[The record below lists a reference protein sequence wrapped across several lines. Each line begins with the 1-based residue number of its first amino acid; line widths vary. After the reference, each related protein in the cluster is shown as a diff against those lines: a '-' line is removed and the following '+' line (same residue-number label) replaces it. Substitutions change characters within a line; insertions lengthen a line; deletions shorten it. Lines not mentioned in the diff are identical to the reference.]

1 MGQIKEGEHRCW
13 SSSLGVLDASTIFTV
28 AALGELIG
36 QRSGILNVGIEGVM
50 LFGATL
56 GFMAAQTT
64 GSYLIG
70 FLVGIAIGAL
80 LGLLHGFFSI
90 TLGGDQVV
98 SGMGI
103 WIFGFGLTT
112 YIGSPYTGPLGL
124 PRIPSI
130 FGLSP
135 FFYIGIVLVLITWF
149 VLSRTSLGLRIRSV
163 GENPAV
169 AEVSGIDV
177 NKTRYFCTITGGMLM
192 GFAGAIYSLDYN
204 PVWNYNFLMG
214 WGFIALALVFFS
226 MWNPIILLAGSLLF
240 GTLWQLSLNPQLV
253 LPGLLSRYI
262 WRTVPFAIT
271 LGALLL
277 MSTKWFRLR
286 WGAAKPEA
294 LGEPYVKD

>member
-1 MGQIKEGEHRCW
+1 MSEFLIR
-13 SSSLGVLDASTIFTV
+13 SLDASTIFTI

-36 QRSGILNVGIEGVM
+36 QRPGILNVGIEGVM

-56 GFMAAQTT
+56 GFITAQTT
-64 GSYLIG
+64 GSYVLG
-70 FLVGIAIGAL
+70 FLVGIAIGGL

-103 WIFGFGLTT
+103 WIMGFGLTT
-112 YIGSPYTGPLGL
+112 YIGNPYTGPLGME
-124 PRIPSI
+124 RIPTL
-130 FGLSP
+130 FGVAP
-135 FFYIGIVLVLITWF
+135 FFYIGIALAVITWF
-149 VLSRTSLGLRIRSV
+149 VLAKTSLGLRIRSV
-163 GENPAV
+163 GEDPSV
-169 AEVSGIDV
+169 AEVSGINV
-177 NKTRYFCTITGGMLM
+177 TRTRYLCVTIGGMLM
-192 GFAGAIYSLDYN
+192 GLAGAIYSLDYN

-226 MWNPIILLAGSLLF
+226 MWNPLILVAGSLLF

-253 LPGLLSRYI
+253 LPGLMSRYM
-262 WRTVPFAIT
+262 WRAVPFVIT

-277 MSTKWFRLR
+277 MSTKWFRTR

-294 LGEPYVKD
+294 LGQPYVED

>member
-1 MGQIKEGEHRCW
+1 MWEFLAR
-13 SSSLGVLDASTIFTV
+13 SLEASTIFTF
-28 AALGELIG
+28 AGLGELIG

-64 GSYLIG
+64 ESYAIG
-70 FLVGIAIGAL
+70 FLVAIAIGAL

-112 YIGSPYTGPLGL
+112 YIGNPYTGPLGL
-124 PRIPSI
+124 PRIPTI

-135 FFYIGIVLVLITWF
+135 FFYLGLALVAVTWF
-149 VLSRTSLGLRIRSV
+149 VLSKTSLGLRIRSV
-163 GENPAV
+163 GENPSV
-169 AEVSGIDV
+169 AEVSGISV
-177 NKTRYFCTITGGMLM
+177 AKTRYLCTVVGGMFM
-192 GFAGAIYSLDYN
+192 GLAGAIYSLDYN

-226 MWNPIILLAGSLLF
+226 MWNPVILLGGSLLF
-240 GTLWQLSLNPQLV
+240 GTMWQLSLNPQLV

-262 WRTVPFAIT
+262 WRTVPFIIT
-271 LGALLL
+271 LGVLLL
-277 MSTKWFRLR
+277 MSTKWFRTK

-294 LGEPYVKD
+294 LGEPYVKG

>member
-1 MGQIKEGEHRCW
+1 MWEFATR
-13 SSSLGVLDASTIFTV
+13 SLEASTIFTF

-36 QRSGILNVGIEGVM
+36 QRSGILNVGVEGAM

-56 GFMAAQTT
+56 GFIAAQLT

-70 FLVGIAIGAL
+70 LLVGLAIGVL

-103 WIFGFGLTT
+103 WIMGFGLTT
-112 YIGSPYTGPLGL
+112 YIGNPYTGPLGMS
-124 PRIPSI
+124 RIPTI

-135 FFYIGIVLVLITWF
+135 FFYLGLLLVVATWF
-149 VLSRTSLGLRIRSV
+149 LLSKTSLGLRIRSV

-169 AEVSGIDV
+169 AEVSGINV
-177 NKTRYFCTITGGMLM
+177 ARTRYLGVILGGALM
-192 GFAGAIYSLDYN
+192 GLGGAIYALSYN

-226 MWNPIILLAGSLLF
+226 MWNPWLLLGGAILF
-240 GTLWQLSLNPQLV
+240 GSMWQLSLSPELV
-253 LPGLLSRYI
+253 LPGLLSRYL
-262 WRTVPFAIT
+262 WRTVPFIVT
-271 LGALLL
+271 LLVLFI
-277 MSTKWFRLR
+277 MSSKWFRGK
-286 WGAAKPEA
+286 WGAAKPAA
-294 LGEPYVKD
+294 LGEPYIKA

>member
-1 MGQIKEGEHRCW
+1 MQEFFVR
-13 SSSLGVLDASTIFTV
+13 SLEASTIFTF

-36 QRSGILNVGIEGVM
+36 QRSGILNVGVEGVM

-56 GFMAAQTT
+56 GFIAAQTT

-70 FLVGIAIGAL
+70 FLVGIAIGGL

-103 WIFGFGLTT
+103 WILGFGLTT
-112 YIGSPYTGPLGL
+112 YIGNPYTGPLGME
-124 PRIPSI
+124 RIPAI

-135 FFYIGIVLVLITWF
+135 FFYLGIILVVGTWF
-149 VLSRTSLGLRIRSV
+149 VLTRTSLGLRIRSV
-163 GENPAV
+163 GENPSV
-169 AEVSGIDV
+169 AEVSGINV
-177 NKTRYFCTITGGMLM
+177 TSTRYLCVVTAGMLM
-192 GFAGAIYSLDYN
+192 GLAGAIYSLDYN
-204 PVWNYNFLMG
+204 PVWNYNFLLG

-226 MWNPIILLAGSLLF
+226 LWNPVIMLAGSLLF

-253 LPGLLSRYI
+253 LPGVLSRYI
-262 WRTVPFAIT
+262 WRTVPFFIT

-277 MSTKWFRLR
+277 MATKWFRTR
-286 WGAAKPEA
+286 WGAARPEA
-294 LGEPYVKD
+294 LGQPYVKE

>member
-1 MGQIKEGEHRCW
+1 MWEFLTR
-13 SSSLGVLDASTIFTV
+13 SLDASTIFTF

-56 GFMAAQTT
+56 GFIAAQST
-64 GSYLIG
+64 GNYLIG
-70 FLVGIAIGAL
+70 FLVGIAVGGL

-90 TLGGDQVV
+90 TLGVDQVV

-103 WIFGFGLTT
+103 WILGFGLTT
-112 YIGSPYTGPLGL
+112 YVGNPFTGPLGMD
-124 PRIPSI
+124 RIPSI
-130 FGLSP
+130 FGISP
-135 FFYIGIVLVLITWF
+135 FFYLGLILVVITWF
-149 VLSRTSLGLRIRSV
+149 VLSKTSLGLRIRSV
-163 GENPAV
+163 GENPSVAV
-169 AEVSGIDV
+169 VSGIDV
-177 NKTRYFCTITGGMLM
+177 AKTRYLCVITGGMLM
-192 GFAGAIYSLDYN
+192 GLAGAIYSLDYN

-226 MWNPIILLAGSLLF
+226 MWNPFILLAGSLLF

-253 LPGLLSRYI
+253 LPGVMSRYV
-262 WRTVPFAIT
+262 WRMVPFIIT

-277 MSTKWFRLR
+277 MATKWFRTK

-294 LGEPYVKD
+294 LGVPYVKD

>member
-1 MGQIKEGEHRCW
+1 MWDFLTR
-13 SSSLGVLDASTIFTV
+13 SLEASTIFTF

-36 QRSGILNVGIEGVM
+36 QRSGVLNVGIEGVM

-56 GFMAAQTT
+56 GFIAAQTT

-70 FLVGIAIGAL
+70 FMVGIAIGGL

-103 WIFGFGLTT
+103 WILGFGLTT
-112 YIGSPYTGPLGL
+112 YIGNPYTGPLGME
-124 PRIPSI
+124 RIPTI
-130 FGLSP
+130 LGISP
-135 FFYIGIVLVLITWF
+135 FFYLGIALIVITWF
-149 VLSRTSLGLRIRSV
+149 VLSKTSLGLKIRSV
-163 GENPAV
+163 GENPSV
-169 AEVSGIDV
+169 AEVSGINV
-177 NKTRYFCTITGGMLM
+177 TQTRYLCVTISGMLM

-226 MWNPIILLAGSLLF
+226 MWNPIILLGGSLLF
-240 GTLWQLSLNPQLV
+240 GIMWQLSLNPQLV
-253 LPGLLSRYI
+253 LPGVLSRYI
-262 WRTVPFAIT
+262 WRTVPFMIT

-277 MSTKWFRLR
+277 MATKWFRTR

-294 LGEPYVKD
+294 LGEPYVKE